1 MIEWV
6 RNPPISGKRTAVAF
20 FYCEHDNPKKHDP
33 RSLLATLL
41 HQVLRQ
47 LPAGPWDGLE
57 VDPFSTTHSLESLC
71 SSLKT
76 ACNHLERTKPVF
88 LVIDALD
95 ECDPATRE
103 ELLPLL
109 ISLGHDSRLL
119 LTSRNEEDIWNALKS
134 FPLIAI
140 TDQDVK
146 NDIRQYVS
154 RKVRLLGN
162 GDSSARHVEVGD
174 PVLLEGVLRTLR
186 EGADGT

>member
-1 MIEWV
+1 VIEWV
-6 RNPPISGKRTAVAF
+6 RNPPISGKRAAVAF

-33 RSLLATLL
+33 RSLLSTLL

-57 VDPFSTTHSLESLC
+57 LDPFSTAHSSENLC
-71 SSLKT
+71 DSLKT
-76 ACNHLERTKPVF
+76 ACNILERTRPVF

-109 ISLGHDSRLL
+109 ISLSHDSQLL
-119 LTSRNEEDIWNALKS
+119 LTSRKKEDIWNTLKR
-134 FPLIAI
+134 FPSISI

-146 NDIRQYVS
+146 NDIHQYVTS
-154 RKVRLLGN
+154 KVRLVGD
-162 GDSSARHVEVGD
+162 GDSSSRLIEVGD
-174 PVLLEGVLRTLR
+174 PVLLEEVLRTLR
-186 EGADGT
+186 EGADGM

>member
-1 MIEWV
+1 VIEWI
-6 RNPPISGKRTAVAF
+6 RNPPISGKRAAVTF

-57 VDPFSTTHSLESLC
+57 LDPFSTAHSLENLC

-76 ACNHLERTKPVF
+76 ACDHLERTRPVF

-95 ECDPATRE
+95 ECDPAVRE
-103 ELLPLL
+103 DLLPLL
-109 ISLGHDSRLL
+109 ISLGHNSRLL
-119 LTSRNEEDIWNALKS
+119 LTSRKEDDIWNALKN
-134 FPLIAI
+134 FPSIAI

-146 NDIRQYVS
+146 NDIHQYVS
-154 RKVRLLGN
+154 RKVRLVGV
-162 GDSSARHVEVGD
+162 GDSSARHVEVRD
-174 PVLLEGVLRTLR
+174 PDLLEEVKKTLID
-186 EGADGT
+186 GADGM

>member
-1 MIEWV
+1 M
-6 RNPPISGKRTAVAF
+6 AF

-41 HQVLRQ
+41 QQVLRQ

-57 VDPFSTTHSLESLC
+57 LDSSSTTHSLENLC
-71 SSLKT
+71 NSLKT
-76 ACNHLERTKPVF
+76 ACDILERSRPVF
-88 LVIDALD
+88 LVVDALD

-119 LTSRNEEDIWNALKS
+119 LTSRNKEDIWHALKS
-134 FPLIAI
+134 FPSIAI

-146 NDIRQYVS
+146 NDIHQYVTS
-154 RKVRLLGN
+154 RVRLVGD
-162 GDSSARHVEVGD
+162 GDSSPRNVEVGD
-174 PVLLEGVLRTLR
+174 HVLLEEVLRTLR
-186 EGADGT
+186 EGADGM

>member
-1 MIEWV
+1 
-6 RNPPISGKRTAVAF
+6 VAF

-57 VDPFSTTHSLESLC
+57 LDPFSTTHTLENLC

-76 ACNHLERTKPVF
+76 ACDHLERTRPVF

>member
-6 RNPPISGKRTAVAF
+6 RNPPISGKRAAVAF

-57 VDPFSTTHSLESLC
+57 LDPFSTAHSLENLC

-76 ACNHLERTKPVF
+76 ACDHLERTRPVF
-88 LVIDALD
+88 LFIDALD

-109 ISLGHDSRLL
+109 ISLGHHSRLL
-119 LTSRNEEDIWNALKS
+119 LTSRKEEDIWNALKS
-134 FPLIAI
+134 SPLIAI

-146 NDIRQYVS
+146 NDIYQFVS
-154 RKVRLLGN
+154 RKVRLVGD

-174 PVLLEGVLRTLR
+174 PFLLEEVKKTLR
-186 EGADGT
+186 EGADGM

>member
-6 RNPPISGKRTAVAF
+6 RNPPISGKRAAVAF

-57 VDPFSTTHSLESLC
+57 LDPFSTAHSSENLC
-71 SSLKT
+71 SSLET
-76 ACNHLERTKPVF
+76 ACNYLERTRPVF

-109 ISLGHDSRLL
+109 ISLGHSSRLL
-119 LTSRNEEDIWNALKS
+119 LTSRNEKDIWNALKR

-140 TDQDVK
+140 TDQDVE
-146 NDIRQYVS
+146 NDIHQYVS
-154 RKVRLLGN
+154 RKVRLAGDE
-162 GDSSARHVEVGD
+162 DSSVRHVEVGD
-174 PVLLEGVLRTLR
+174 PVLLEDVLRTLR
-186 EGADGT
+186 ESADGM